1 MKKIILTIL
10 AILMVACAQQ
20 STQPEQNETQETPT
34 ICTLE
39 YMPLCGIDNVTYG
52 NKCMI
57 DAAKVQIAYEGE
69 CQTEPKVPSKPCT
82 KEYLPV
88 CGNDGQ
94 TYGNKCMAEAYNVE
108 IVSEGEC
115 AVSNETQPQ
124 PSSGKLPGAKVSYS
138 NGMLSYSIPVS
149 KPTPC
154 HEVKTDMLV
163 MESYPVQLRLNI
175 EITPP
180 KGDVFCAQVIAEQM
194 VEGTFEIDHK
204 PGTFSAYINDEKT
217 FTPEIS

>member
-1 MKKIILTIL
+1 MKKIILTIF
-10 AILMVACAQQ
+10 AIFLVACAPQ
-20 STQPEQNETQETPT
+20 TAPQPKQEQPT

-39 YMPLCGIDNVTYG
+39 YMPLCGTDGITYG
-52 NKCMI
+52 NKCMAN
-57 DAAKVQIAYEGE
+57 AAKAEIAYEGE
-69 CQTEPKVPSKPCT
+69 CRLENETPLKPCT
-82 KEYLPV
+82 KEYMPV

-94 TYGNKCMAEAYNVE
+94 TYGNKCMAESSGVE

-115 AVSNETQPQ
+115 AVSNETP
-124 PSSGKLPGAKVSYS
+124 SGKLPGAKVSYS
-138 NGMLSYSIPVS
+138 NGTLSYSIPVS

-180 KGDVFCAQVIAEQM
+180 EGEVFCAQVIAEQM

-204 PGTFSAYINDEKT
+204 PGAFSAYVNGEKV

>member
-1 MKKIILTIL
+1 MKKIILTVL
-10 AILMVACAQQ
+10 AIFLVACAPTTAPQENQ
-20 STQPEQNETQETPT
+20 TEQPT

-39 YMPLCGIDNVTYG
+39 YMPYCGVDGITYG

-57 DAAKVQIAYEGE
+57 DAAKVEIAYQGE
-69 CQTEPKVPSKPCT
+69 CQQANETLSKPCT
-82 KEYLPV
+82 KEYMPI

-94 TYGNKCMAEAYNVE
+94 TYGNKCMAEAAGTE

-115 AVSNETQPQ
+115 LSTGMPVP
-124 PSSGKLPGAKVSYS
+124 PSGKLPGAKVSYA
-138 NGMLSYSIPVS
+138 NGTLSYSIPVS

-154 HEVKTDMLV
+154 YEVKTDMIV
-163 MESYPVQLRLNI
+163 MESYPVQLRLDI
-175 EITPP
+175 TLTPP
-180 KGDVFCAQVIAEQM
+180 DGEVMCAQVIAEQM

-204 PGTFSAYINDEKT
+204 PGAFSAYVNGEKV

>member
-10 AILMVACAQQ
+10 AIFLVACAPQ
-20 STQPEQNETQETPT
+20 SNQPQPNETQEQPT

-39 YMPLCGIDNVTYG
+39 YMPYCGVDGITYG

-57 DAAKVQIAYEGE
+57 DAAKVEIAYQGE
-69 CQTEPKVPSKPCT
+69 CKSETPAKPCT
-82 KEYLPV
+82 KEYMPV

-94 TYGNKCMAEAYNVE
+94 TYGNKCMAEAAGVE
-108 IVSEGEC
+108 ITSEGEC
-115 AVSNETQPQ
+115 AVSNETP
-124 PSSGKLPGAKVSYS
+124 SGKLPGAKVSYAD
-138 NGMLSYSIPVS
+138 GIVSYSIPVS

-154 HEVKTDMLV
+154 HEIKTDMLV

-180 KGDVFCAQVIAEQM
+180 QGDVFCAQVIAEQM

-204 PGTFSAYINDEKT
+204 PGAFSAYINGEKT

>member
-10 AILMVACAQQ
+10 AIFLVACAPQTAPQ
-20 STQPEQNETQETPT
+20 ENQTEQPT

-39 YMPLCGIDNVTYG
+39 YMPYCGVDGITYG

-57 DAAKVQIAYEGE
+57 DAAKVEIAYQGE
-69 CQTEPKVPSKPCT
+69 CQQANETLSKPCT
-82 KEYLPV
+82 KEYMPV

-94 TYGNKCMAEAYNVE
+94 TYGNKCMAEAAGAE

-115 AVSNETQPQ
+115 VSTGMPV
-124 PSSGKLPGAKVSYS
+124 PPSGKLPGAKVSYE
-138 NGMLSYSIPVS
+138 NGTLSYSIPVS

-154 HEVKTDMLV
+154 HDVKTDMLV

-175 EITPP
+175 NITAPE
-180 KGDVFCAQVIAEQM
+180 DAFCAQVIAEQM

-204 PGTFSAYINDEKT
+204 PGAFSAYINGEQT
-217 FTPEIS
+217 FTPEIN